1 MNKPKALFLTLSCSI
16 YDNNN
21 GPNYREKQDDPLELD
36 HEFAPFQNK
45 KFLQVVSFFKGEFMC
60 FIQKGIP
67 SSSTNLN
74 SESII
79 KIVQRICKDM
89 SSNLVLN

>member
-1 MNKPKALFLTLSCSI
+1 
-16 YDNNN
+16 
-21 GPNYREKQDDPLELD
+21 
-36 HEFAPFQNK
+36 
-45 KFLQVVSFFKGEFMC
+45 MC

-89 SSNLVLN
+89 SSNLVLNWNCSLNVKTIDQMFFNAIYRNYYLLEIYGYHVNDGLSIFILNE